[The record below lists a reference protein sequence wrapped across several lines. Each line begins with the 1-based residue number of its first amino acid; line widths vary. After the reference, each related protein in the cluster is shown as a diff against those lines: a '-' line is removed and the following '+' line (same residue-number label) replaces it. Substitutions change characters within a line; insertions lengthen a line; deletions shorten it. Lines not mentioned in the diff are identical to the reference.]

1 MEKINY
7 TTAEVNA
14 RLALVDSLSAAV
26 QTPFLPSIYDSTK
39 SATTSVAGQSEAC
52 ATGAKV
58 LCAENLSVSNVV
70 YIGLGQSQSE
80 AEANAASGVNN
91 VTRFKLPTSS
101 GPCYIN
107 IANYSFYSWLGGGA
121 TVSVHLV
128 QGV

>member
-14 RLALVDSLSAAV
+14 RLAIVDTLASQV
-26 QTPFLPSIYDSTK
+26 QTPFIPSIYDSTV
-39 SATTSVAGQSEAC
+39 SATTSVTGQSEAR
-52 ATGAKV
+52 ASGAKV
-58 LCAENLSVSNVV
+58 LCCENLSINNVV
-70 YIGLGQSQSE
+70 YIGLGQTQNE
-80 AEANAASGVNN
+80 AEANATSGSNN

-107 IANYSFYSWLGGGA
+107 IANYAFYAWLASGA
-121 TVSVHLV
+121 TVSLHLV

>member
-14 RLALVDSLSAAV
+14 RLAIVDSLASQV
-26 QTPFLPSIYDSTK
+26 QTPFIPSIYDSTV
-39 SATTSVAGQSEAC
+39 SATTSATGQSEAR
-52 ATGAKV
+52 ASGAKV
-58 LCAENLSVSNVV
+58 LCCENLSTTNVI
-70 YIGLGQSQSE
+70 YIGLGQTQNE
-80 AEANAASGVNN
+80 AEANASGGENN

-107 IANYSFYSWLGGGA
+107 IANYAFYAWLGSGA
-121 TVSVHLV
+121 TVNVHLV